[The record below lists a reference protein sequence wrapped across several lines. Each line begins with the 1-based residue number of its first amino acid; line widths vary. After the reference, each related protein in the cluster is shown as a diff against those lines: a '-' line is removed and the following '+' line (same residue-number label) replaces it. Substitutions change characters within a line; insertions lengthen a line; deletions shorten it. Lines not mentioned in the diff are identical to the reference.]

1 MRGPNLSEWALRNQ
15 QLILFMIMIFAVA
28 GLYSYQHLG
37 RKEDPEFTFK
47 AMLVQAYWPGASA
60 REMSDQVTD
69 KLEKKLQEIA
79 EIDYTRSYSRAGE
92 AQITVS
98 LLESVPAEQ
107 VSGVWY
113 QVRKKIDD
121 MRPQLPSDLQGP
133 YFNDEF
139 GDTFGNVYALTWDGF
154 SYAEAKDF
162 AEAARYE
169 FLQLSD
175 VMKVSFVGEQEEKV
189 FIEASGAK
197 LASLGIDPS
206 AIVSTLSSTN
216 SIDRAGTVEN
226 TAERVNV
233 RVSGAFTSLDAI
245 REMGIRAGDRTFR
258 LGDIATVR
266 RGYQDPPTMKM
277 RFQGKEAIGIA
288 VSMRKGGDVIRLG
301 REMTQTVQRLQQAF
315 PVGIEIDSVSDQP
328 KVVQDSIGE
337 FVKSLAEA
345 VIIVLA
351 VSFIALGMRVGF
363 VVALSIPLVLAMTFL
378 AMYMLDI
385 DLQRV
390 SLGALIIALG
400 LLVDDA
406 IIAVEMMA
414 LKLEQGWDRMRAAT
428 YAYTSTAFPMLTGTL
443 ITAAGFLP
451 IGIAKTNAGEYTFS
465 IFQVVGISLIL
476 SWIVAVIFTPYIAY
490 KLLPENRNGDIPH
503 FDSAPNQGERTAD
516 EMRNVPIS
524 DAVYQRPVYARFRG
538 IVDWCVVHRRAVVA
552 TTVGLFVLS
561 IALFKFVPQQ
571 FFPESDRPELM
582 VDLWLPQSASYAATE
597 REVAAMEAA
606 LAGNEDIVSVT
617 SYVGVGS
624 PRFYLPLDQ
633 QTPNINFGQLVV
645 MTKGEESR
653 ERVLTQIQ
661 DLFEHDFPLVRGRAT
676 RLENGP
682 PVGYPVQFRV
692 SGPDDRKVTSIAD
705 ELQDL
710 MRANPNIRRVN
721 TDAGE
726 QVKVVRAEVDQ
737 DKLRVLG
744 LSSREIAHTMQI
756 GLSGYTTTQFR
767 EGDESIEVVARLEQA
782 ERTDL
787 GNLEDAKLYLSDG
800 RSVALSQVARLSLDA
815 EDSILWRRNRVPTV
829 TVRADVEGA
838 QGNDVTAAL
847 QPRVDALAKSL
858 PLGYSVVV
866 AGSSEASASS
876 SAAIMGAVPV
886 ALVLILVLLMLQLR
900 DMKKTVLVLAT
911 GPLGLIG
918 VTAILGIFRVPF
930 GFVAML
936 GVIALFGMILR
947 NSVILIAQIDSDLSR
962 GAPLWDAI
970 VESAVRRLR
979 PISLTALAAIL
990 AMIPLTR
997 STFWG
1002 PMAWAIM
1009 GGLLIATL
1017 LTLLF
1022 LPALYAMCYG
1032 AARPSVTSNQ
1042 SPVTSSSSEVLPCAA

>member
-15 QLILFMIMIFAVA
+15 QLVLFMIALFAIA
-28 GLYSYQHLG
+28 GFYAYQHLG

-47 AMLVQAYWPGASA
+47 SMLVQAYWPGASA
-60 REMSDQVTD
+60 REMSEQVTD
-69 KLEKKLQEIA
+69 KLEKKLQEVA
-79 EIDYTRSYSRAGE
+79 EIDFTRSYSRSGE
-92 AQITVS
+92 AQITIS
-98 LLESVPAEQ
+98 LLESVQAKEVPD
-107 VSGVWY
+107 VWY

-139 GDTFGNVYALTWDGF
+139 GDTFGNIYALTWDGF
-154 SYAEAKDF
+154 SYAQAKDF

-169 FLQLSD
+169 FLQLPD
-175 VMKVSFVGEQEEKV
+175 VMKVSFVGDQDEKIFV
-189 FIEASGAK
+189 EASGAK
-197 LASLGIDPS
+197 LASLGVDPS
-206 AIVSTLSSTN
+206 AIVATLSSTN
-216 SIDRAGTVEN
+216 SVDSAGTVEN

-233 RVSGAFTSLDAI
+233 RISGAFTSLDSI
-245 REMGIRAGDRTFR
+245 RGIGIRAGDRTFR

-266 RGYQDPPTMKM
+266 RGYQDPPTMRM

-301 REMTQTVQRLQQAF
+301 EQMTATVARLQSEF
-315 PVGIEIDSVSDQP
+315 PVGIAINAVSDQP
-328 KVVQDSIGE
+328 KVVADSIGE

-414 LKLEQGWDRMRAAT
+414 LKLEQGWDRIRAAT

-451 IGIAKTNAGEYTFS
+451 IGMAKTNAGEYTFS

-490 KLLPENRNGDIPH
+490 KLLPDHMAQHGH
-503 FDSAPNQGERTAD
+503 D
-516 EMRNVPIS
+516 E
-524 DAVYQRPVYARFRG
+524 DAVYQRPVYARFRSL
-538 IVDWCVVHRRAVVA
+538 VDWCVVHRRAVVA

-561 IALFKFVPQQ
+561 IALFKLVPQQ

-582 VDLWLPQSASYAATE
+582 VDLWLPQGASYAATE
-597 REVAAMEAA
+597 REVKAMEQA

-645 MTKGEESR
+645 MTHGEESR
-653 ERVLTQIQ
+653 ERVLALVQ
-661 DLFEHDFPLVRGRAT
+661 DLFEHDFPLVRGRVT

-692 SGPDDRKVTSIAD
+692 SGPDDRKVAGIAD
-705 ELQDL
+705 QLATL
-710 MRANPNIRRVN
+710 MRAHPNVRRVN
-721 TDAGE
+721 SDAGE
-726 QVKVVRAEVDQ
+726 QVKVMRAQIDQ
-737 DKLRVLG
+737 DKVRILG
-744 LSSREIAHTMQI
+744 LSTREVARMMQI
-756 GLSGYTTTQFR
+756 GLSGLVTTQFR
-767 EGDESIEVVARLEQA
+767 EGDESIGIVARLEQA

-787 GNLEDAKLYLSDG
+787 GNLKDVKLNLSDG
-800 RSVALSQVARLSLDA
+800 RSVALAQVARLTLDS
-815 EDSILWRRNRVPTV
+815 EDSILWRRSRVPTI
-829 TVRADVEGA
+829 TVRADVQGA

-847 QPRVDALAKSL
+847 QPRIEELSSSL
-858 PLGYSVVV
+858 PLGYAIVV
-866 AGSSEASASS
+866 AGSSEASETS
-876 SAAIMGAVPV
+876 SAAIIAVVPV
-886 ALVLILVLLMLQLR
+886 ALVVILVLLMIQLR
-900 DMKKTVLVLAT
+900 DMKKTALVLAT

-947 NSVILIAQIDSDLSR
+947 NSVILIAQIDSDLAR
-962 GAPLWDAI
+962 GCSLWDAI

-990 AMIPLTR
+990 AMVPLTR

-1009 GGLLIATL
+1009 GGLLVATL

-1032 AARPSVTSNQ
+1032 ARRSASEPVIDTQSSLNTSTGVV
-1042 SPVTSSSSEVLPCAA
+1042 SCAA

>member
-15 QLILFMIMIFAVA
+15 QLILFMIIIFAVA

-107 VSGVWY
+107 VPGVWY

-121 MRPQLPSDLQGP
+121 MRAQLPSDLQGP

-154 SYAEAKDF
+154 DYAEAKDF

-175 VMKVSFVGEQEEKV
+175 VMKVSFVGEQDEKIFV
-189 FIEASGAK
+189 EASGAK
-197 LASLGIDPS
+197 LASLGIDP
-206 AIVSTLSSTN
+206 AKIVATLSSTN
-216 SIDRAGTVEN
+216 SVDRAGTVEN

-233 RVSGAFTSLDAI
+233 RVSGAFTSLGAI
-245 REMGIRAGDRTFR
+245 REMGIRAGERTFR

-266 RGYQDPPTMKM
+266 RGYQDPPTLKM

-301 REMTQTVQRLQQAF
+301 RDMNETVQRLQQAF
-315 PVGIEIDSVSDQP
+315 PVGIRIDSVSDQP

-337 FVKSLAEA
+337 FIKSLAEA

-351 VSFIALGMRVGF
+351 VSFVALGMRVGF

-390 SLGALIIALG
+390 SLGALIVALG

-414 LKLEQGWDRMRAAT
+414 LKLEQGWDRVRAAT
-428 YAYTSTAFPMLTGTL
+428 YAYTSTALPMLTGTL
-443 ITAAGFLP
+443 ITAASFLP
-451 IGIAKTNAGEYTFS
+451 IGMAKTNAGEYTFS

-476 SWIVAVIFTPYIAY
+476 SWIVAVLFTPYIAY
-490 KLLPENRNGDIPH
+490 KLLPDNMAQHGH
-503 FDSAPNQGERTAD
+503 D
-516 EMRNVPIS
+516 E
-524 DAVYQRPVYARFRG
+524 DAVYQRPVYARFRRV
-538 IVDWCVVHRRAVVA
+538 VDWCVVNRRAVVA

-606 LAGNEDIVSVT
+606 LAGNEDIVSVA

-633 QTPNINFGQLVV
+633 QTPNLNFGQLVV
-645 MTKGEESR
+645 MTKGEASR
-653 ERVLTQIQ
+653 ERVLSQIQ
-661 DLFEHDFPLVRGRAT
+661 DLFEHDFPLVRGRVT

-692 SGPDDRKVTSIAD
+692 SGPDDRMVGEIAD
-705 ELQDL
+705 QLSEL

-726 QVKVVRAEVDQ
+726 QVKVMRAEVDQ
-737 DKLRVLG
+737 DKLRMLG
-744 LSSREIAHTMQI
+744 LSTREIAGTMQI
-756 GLSGYTTTQFR
+756 GLSGFTTTQFR

-815 EDSILWRRNRVPTV
+815 EDSILWRRNRVPTA

-847 QPRVDALAKSL
+847 QPRIEALAKSL
-858 PLGYSVVV
+858 PLGYSIVV
-866 AGSSEASASS
+866 AGSSEASATS
-876 SAAIMGAVPV
+876 SAAIMSVVPV
-886 ALVLILVLLMLQLR
+886 ALVVILVLLMIQLR
-900 DMKKTVLVLAT
+900 DMKKTALVLAT

-962 GAPLWDAI
+962 GVALWEAI

-1009 GGLLIATL
+1009 GGLLVATL

-1032 AARPSVTSNQ
+1032 ASRPVITAQ
-1042 SPVTSSSSEVLPCAA
+1042 SELTSSSGALSCAA

>member
-15 QLILFMIMIFAVA
+15 QLILFMIVLFAVA
-28 GLYSYQHLG
+28 GLYAYQHLG

-47 AMLVQAYWPGASA
+47 SMLVQIYWPGASA

-69 KLEKKLQEIA
+69 KLEKKLQEVA
-79 EIDYTRSYSRAGE
+79 EIDFTRSYSRAGE
-92 AQITVS
+92 AQITVN
-98 LLESVPAEQ
+98 LLESVKAQQVPA
-107 VSGVWY
+107 VWY

-139 GDTFGNVYALTWDGF
+139 GDTFGNIYALTWDGF

-162 AEAARYE
+162 AESARYE
-169 FLQLSD
+169 FLQLPD
-175 VMKVSFVGEQEEKV
+175 VMKVSFVGEQDEKI

-197 LASLGIDPS
+197 LAALGVDPS
-206 AIVSTLSSTN
+206 AIVTTLSSTN
-216 SIDRAGTVEN
+216 SVDRAGTVEN

-233 RVSGAFTSLDAI
+233 RVTGAFTSLDSI
-245 REMGIRAGDRTFR
+245 REIGIRAGDRTFR

-266 RGYQDPPTMKM
+266 RGYADPPTMKM

-301 REMTQTVQRLQQAF
+301 REMTETVARLQREF
-315 PVGIEIDSVSDQP
+315 PVGVRMDSVSDQP

-337 FVKSLAEA
+337 FVESLAEA

-351 VSFIALGMRVGF
+351 VSFVALGMRVGF

-378 AMYMLDI
+378 AMHMLDI

-414 LKLEQGWDRMRAAT
+414 LKLEQGWDRLRAAT
-428 YAYTSTAFPMLTGTL
+428 YAYTTTAFPMLTGTL

-451 IGIAKTNAGEYTFS
+451 IGMAKTSAGEYTFS

-490 KLLPENRNGDIPH
+490 KLLPDNMGQH
-503 FDSAPNQGERTAD
+503 GHGGTD
-516 EMRNVPIS
+516 E
-524 DAVYQRPVYARFRG
+524 DAVYQRPVYARFRRL
-538 IVDWCVVHRRAVVA
+538 VDWCVTNRRIVVGA
-552 TTVGLFVLS
+552 TAGLFVLS

-582 VDLWLPQSASYAATE
+582 VDLWLPQGASYAATE

-645 MTKGEESR
+645 MTHGEESR
-653 ERVLTQIQ
+653 ERVLTHIQ
-661 DLFEHDFPLVRGRAT
+661 GLFEHDFPLVRGRVT

-692 SGPDDRKVTSIAD
+692 SGPDDRKVAGIAGQLA
-705 ELQDL
+705 EL

-721 TDAGE
+721 SDAGE
-726 QVKVVRAEVDQ
+726 QVKVMRAAVDQ
-737 DKLRVLG
+737 DKARTLG
-744 LSSREIAHTMQI
+744 LSSREIARTMQI

-787 GNLEDAKLYLSDG
+787 GNLKDAKLYLSDG
-800 RSVALSQVARLSLDA
+800 RSVALSQVARLELDA
-815 EDSILWRRNRVPTV
+815 EDSLLWRRSRVPTI

-847 QPRVDALAKSL
+847 MPRIAALDQSL
-858 PLGYSVVV
+858 PLGYSIVV
-866 AGSSEASASS
+866 AGSSEASETS
-876 SAAIMGAVPV
+876 SAAIIAVVPF
-886 ALVLILVLLMLQLR
+886 ALVVILVLLMVQLR
-900 DMKKTVLVLAT
+900 DMKKTALVLAT

-947 NSVILIAQIDSDLSR
+947 NSVILIAQIDSDLAR
-962 GAPLWDAI
+962 GCSLWEAI

-990 AMIPLTR
+990 AMVPLTR

-1009 GGLLIATL
+1009 GGLLVATL

-1032 AARPSVTSNQ
+1032 ASRPQVSASLDTNPSTL
-1042 SPVTSSSSEVLPCAA
+1042 TSSAGVVSCAA

>member
-1 MRGPNLSEWALRNQ
+1 
-15 QLILFMIMIFAVA
+15 
-28 GLYSYQHLG
+28 
-37 RKEDPEFTFK
+37 
-47 AMLVQAYWPGASA
+47 
-60 REMSDQVTD
+60 
-69 KLEKKLQEIA
+69 
-79 EIDYTRSYSRAGE
+79 
-92 AQITVS
+92 
-98 LLESVPAEQ
+98 
-107 VSGVWY
+107 
-113 QVRKKIDD
+113 
-121 MRPQLPSDLQGP
+121 
-133 YFNDEF
+133 
-139 GDTFGNVYALTWDGF
+139 
-154 SYAEAKDF
+154 
-162 AEAARYE
+162 
-169 FLQLSD
+169 
-175 VMKVSFVGEQEEKV
+175 
-189 FIEASGAK
+189 
-197 LASLGIDPS
+197 
-206 AIVSTLSSTN
+206 
-216 SIDRAGTVEN
+216 
-226 TAERVNV
+226 
-233 RVSGAFTSLDAI
+233 
-245 REMGIRAGDRTFR
+245 
-258 LGDIATVR
+258 
-266 RGYQDPPTMKM
+266 
-277 RFQGKEAIGIA
+277 
-288 VSMRKGGDVIRLG
+288 
-301 REMTQTVQRLQQAF
+301 
-315 PVGIEIDSVSDQP
+315 VSDQP

-351 VSFIALGMRVGF
+351 VSFIALGMRVGL

-414 LKLEQGWDRMRAAT
+414 LKLEQGWDRLRAAT

-443 ITAAGFLP
+443 ITAAAFLP
-451 IGIAKTNAGEYTFS
+451 IGMAKTNAGEYTFS

-476 SWIVAVIFTPYIAY
+476 SWIVAVIFTPYIAF
-490 KLLPENRNGDIPH
+490 KLLPDNMAKHGHGD
-503 FDSAPNQGERTAD
+503 E
-516 EMRNVPIS
+516 
-524 DAVYQRPVYARFRG
+524 DAVYRRPVYATFRRV
-538 IVDWCVVHRRAVVA
+538 VDWCVGHRRAVVA
-552 TTVGLFVLS
+552 ATVGLFVLS
-561 IALFKFVPQQ
+561 IALFKLVPQQ

-597 REVAAMEAA
+597 REVQAMEAA

-653 ERVLTQIQ
+653 ERVLAHIQ
-661 DLFEHDFPLVRGRAT
+661 DLFEHDFPLVRGRVS

-692 SGPDDRKVTSIAD
+692 SGPDDRKVAGIA
-705 ELQDL
+705 EQVAGL
-710 MRANPNIRRVN
+710 MRAHPKVRRVN
-721 TDAGE
+721 SDAGE
-726 QVKVVRAEVDQ
+726 QVKVMRAQVDQ
-737 DKLRVLG
+737 DKVRMLG
-744 LSSREIAHTMQI
+744 LSSREIARTMQI
-756 GLSGYTTTQFR
+756 GLSGFATTQFR

-787 GNLEDAKLYLSDG
+787 GNLKDAKLYLSDG
-800 RSVALSQVARLSLDA
+800 RSVTMSQVARLTLDA
-815 EDSILWRRNRVPTV
+815 EDSILWRRNRVPTI
-829 TVRADVEGA
+829 TVRSDVEGA
-838 QGNDVTAAL
+838 EGNDVTAAL
-847 QPRVDALAKSL
+847 QPRIAALSKTL
-858 PLGYSVVV
+858 PLGYSIVV

-876 SAAIMGAVPV
+876 STAIMAVVPV

-900 DMKKTVLVLAT
+900 DMKKAALVLAT

-947 NSVILIAQIDSDLSR
+947 NSVILIAQIDSDLAR
-962 GAPLWDAI
+962 GCALWEAI

-1009 GGLLIATL
+1009 GGLLVATL

-1032 AARPSVTSNQ
+1032 ASRVPAADDQSVT
-1042 SPVTSSSSEVLPCAA
+1042 TSSEVLPCAA

>member
-15 QLILFMIMIFAVA
+15 QLVLFFIIVFAVA
-28 GLYSYQHLG
+28 GVYAYKHLG

-69 KLEKKLQEIA
+69 KIEKKLQEIA
-79 EIDYTRSYSRAGE
+79 GIDYTRSYSRAGE
-92 AQITVS
+92 SQITVS
-98 LLESVPAEQ
+98 LLESVPAEE
-107 VSGVWY
+107 VPAVWY
-113 QVRKKIDD
+113 QVCKKVDD
-121 MRPQLPSDLQGP
+121 MRPSLPSDLQGP

-139 GDTFGNVYALTWDGF
+139 GDTFGSVYALTWDGF

-162 AEAARYE
+162 AEMARYE
-169 FLQLSD
+169 FLQLD
-175 VMKVSFVGEQEEKV
+175 GVMKVSFVGEQDEKI

-197 LASLGIDPS
+197 LAALGVDPG

-216 SIDRAGTVEN
+216 SVDRAGTVEN
-226 TAERVNV
+226 AAERVNL
-233 RVSGAFTSLDAI
+233 RVSGAFTSLDSI

-266 RGYQDPPTMKM
+266 RGYADPPSMKM

-301 REMTQTVQRLQQAF
+301 REMSATVARLQREF
-315 PVGIEIDSVSDQP
+315 PIGVSIDAVSDQP
-328 KVVQDSIGE
+328 QVVQDSIGE

-351 VSFIALGMRVGF
+351 VSFIALGMRVGL

-414 LKLEQGWDRMRAAT
+414 LKLEQGWDRVRAAT

-451 IGIAKTNAGEYTFS
+451 IGMAKTNAGEYTFS

-476 SWIVAVIFTPYIAY
+476 SWIAAVIFTPYIAY
-490 KLLPENRNGDIPH
+490 KLLPDNMAKHGHDNE
-503 FDSAPNQGERTAD
+503 
-516 EMRNVPIS
+516 
-524 DAVYQRPVYARFRG
+524 DAVYQRPVYARFRSV
-538 IVDWCVVHRRAVVA
+538 VDWCVVHRRGVVA
-552 TTVGLFVLS
+552 ATAGLFVLS
-561 IALFKFVPQQ
+561 IALFKLVPQQ

-597 REVAAMEAA
+597 REVQAMEAA

-617 SYVGVGS
+617 AYVGVGS

-645 MTKGEESR
+645 MTRGEESR
-653 ERVLTQIQ
+653 ERVLAHIQ
-661 DLFEHDFPLVRGRAT
+661 GLFEHDFPLVRGRVT

-692 SGPDDRKVTSIAD
+692 SGPDGRKVAGIAD
-705 ELQDL
+705 QVAEL
-710 MRANPNIRRVN
+710 MRAHPNVRRVN
-721 TDAGE
+721 SDVGE
-726 QVKVVRAEVDQ
+726 QVKVMRAQIDQ
-737 DKLRVLG
+737 DKVRTLG
-744 LSSREIAHTMQI
+744 LSSRQIAHTMQI
-756 GLSGYTTTQFR
+756 GLSGLATTQFR

-787 GNLEDAKLYLSDG
+787 GNLKDAKLYLFDG
-800 RSVALSQVARLSLDA
+800 RSVALSQVAHLKLDA

-829 TVRADVEGA
+829 TVRSDVEGA
-838 QGNDVTAAL
+838 EGNDVTAAL
-847 QPRVDALAKSL
+847 QPRIAALSKTL
-858 PLGYSVVV
+858 PLGYSIVV
-866 AGSSEASASS
+866 AGSSEASATS
-876 SAAIMGAVPV
+876 SAAIMAVVPV
-886 ALVLILVLLMLQLR
+886 ALVVILGLLMIQLR
-900 DMKKTVLVLAT
+900 DMKKAALVLAT

-947 NSVILIAQIDSDLSR
+947 NSVILIAQIDSDLAR
-962 GAPLWDAI
+962 GCSLWEAI
-970 VESAVRRLR
+970 VEAAVRRLR

-1009 GGLLIATL
+1009 GGLLVATL

-1032 AARPSVTSNQ
+1032 ASRQ
-1042 SPVTSSSSEVLPCAA
+1042 PVTTAESTVSSSSSGALACAA